1 MENQKSALG
10 LDPKVTTL
18 VGYIIGLVALIVIFI
33 EKDDKTVRFHAF
45 QSLLYWVVYCVI
57 AFALLFV
64 TIFVTFI
71 AGALGSLIGLL
82 LFVVFV
88 AFFGGAIFFGYK
100 SYQGETF
107 KLPVIG
113 EMAEKWSA

>member
-33 EKDDKTVRFHAF
+33 EKEDKFVRFHAF
-45 QSLLYWVVYCVI
+45 QSVLYWLGFTVLVVAFVI
-57 AFALLFV
+57 VTTVLAFASGILATLISLLFLLV
-64 TIFVTFI
+64 WLGLF
-71 AGALGSLIGLL
+71 AGAIY
-82 LFVVFV
+82 
-88 AFFGGAIFFGYK
+88 FGYK

>member
-33 EKDDKTVRFHAF
+33 EKDDKFVRFHAF
-45 QSLLYWVVYCVI
+45 QSLLYWLAFTVLIIGFVI
-57 AFALLFV
+57 VTTILAFASGTLATLISLLFMLV
-64 TIFVTFI
+64 WL
-71 AGALGSLIGLL
+71 AL
-82 LFVVFV
+82 F
-88 AFFGGAIFFGYK
+88 AGAIFLGYK
-100 SYQGETF
+100 SYQGERF

-113 EMAEKWSA
+113 DMAEKWSA